1 MWGLGASGSVA
12 GRPSGVR
19 LDLASPGKAPSLN
32 LDRAKAALHLW
43 KVVAMWFAILFA
55 KVDILRMDIPHL
67 GNARALCNF

>member
-1 MWGLGASGSVA
+1 
-12 GRPSGVR
+12 
-19 LDLASPGKAPSLN
+19 
-32 LDRAKAALHLW
+32 LHLW